1 MLAREV
7 VEVAGGEPPVE
18 GGRGGVVAPL
28 EGGQTGLDCAR
39 GQRL

>member
-18 GGRGGVVAPL
+18 GGRGDVVAPL

-39 GQRL
+39 EQRL